1 MHVTPQPPA
10 PGHTRPQSEGP
21 RLVADTDKRRSAAAD
36 IAQFRAETAAVSPA
50 PASLPP
56 SSASHTRSSSM
67 VQDSTRS
74 SSVLHDSTTSQS
86 KSASRRS
93 QSRTSRVSSSRA
105 SSRLDTTGSSGVL
118 NSSYEDRDPG
128 RASYYFG
135 EAVTEVRDN
144 GHVNGN
150 CDTGVVAAVPHTGEV
165 VRIRVPFGD
174 TGEADSNGG
183 GQCLSEEN
191 IQRLGGPGSWLS
203 TWL

>member
-1 MHVTPQPPA
+1 M
-10 PGHTRPQSEGP
+10 
-21 RLVADTDKRRSAAAD
+21 
-36 IAQFRAETAAVSPA
+36 
-50 PASLPP
+50 
-56 SSASHTRSSSM
+56 
-67 VQDSTRS
+67 
-74 SSVLHDSTTSQS
+74 
-86 KSASRRS
+86 
-93 QSRTSRVSSSRA
+93 SSSRA

-191 IQRLGGPGSWLS
+191 IQR
-203 TWL
+203 